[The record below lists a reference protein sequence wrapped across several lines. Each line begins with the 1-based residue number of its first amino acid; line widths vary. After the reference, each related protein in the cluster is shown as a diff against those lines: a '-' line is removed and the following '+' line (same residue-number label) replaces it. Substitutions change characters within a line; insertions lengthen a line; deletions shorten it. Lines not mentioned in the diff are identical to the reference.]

1 MRPSQRKVDEI
12 RTVQIRPGFSPSGA
26 SILFQMGNT
35 IVQCAA
41 TVEERVPPF
50 VAEGEGWMTAEY
62 AMLPAA
68 THSRGRRERT
78 KLNKRGV
85 EIQRLIGRS
94 LRAAVNLDKLGPRTV
109 TLDCDVL
116 SADGGTRCASISGA
130 YIALVLLLRQLEE
143 KGELKVSEVMRDE
156 VAAVSVGLY
165 EGTAILDLEYIEDS
179 QAEVDLNLVMTGN
192 GGLIEIQGTAEKEPF
207 TREHLQR
214 FLEIGE
220 TGIKAIL
227 EAGRVYLEQA

>member
-1 MRPSQRKVDEI
+1 MRPSQRKVDET
-12 RTVQIRPGFSPSGA
+12 RLVQIRPGFSPSGA

-50 VAEGEGWMTAEY
+50 VAEGEGWLTAEY

-68 THSRGRRERT
+68 THRRGRRERT

-94 LRAAVNLDKLGPRTV
+94 LRAAVNLDKLGPRSI

-130 YIALVLLLRQLEE
+130 FIALVLLLRQLEE
-143 KGELKVSEVMRDE
+143 KGELKVSEVIRDE

-165 EGTAILDLEYIEDS
+165 EGTEILDLEYIEDS

-192 GGLIEIQGTAEKEPF
+192 GGLIEIQGTAEREPF

>member
-1 MRPSQRKVDEI
+1 MRPSKRNVDEN
-12 RTVQIRPGFSPSGA
+12 RTVEIRPGFSPSGA

-50 VAEGEGWMTAEY
+50 VAEGEGWLTAEY

-68 THSRGRRERT
+68 THSRGRRERS
-78 KLNKRGV
+78 KLNKRAV

-94 LRAAVNLDKLGPRTV
+94 LRAAVNLDKLGPRSI

-130 YIALVLLLRQLEE
+130 YIALVLLLRQLEAR
-143 KGELKVSEVMRDE
+143 GEVVVSDVLRDE
-156 VAAVSVGLY
+156 VAAVSVGLVD
-165 EGTAILDLEYIEDS
+165 GLAILDLEYVEDS
-179 QAEVDLNLVMTGN
+179 QAEVDLNLVMTGR

-207 TREHLQR
+207 TRDHLQR

-220 TGIKAIL
+220 TGIQSIL
-227 EAGRVYLEQA
+227 QAGRAYLEQA